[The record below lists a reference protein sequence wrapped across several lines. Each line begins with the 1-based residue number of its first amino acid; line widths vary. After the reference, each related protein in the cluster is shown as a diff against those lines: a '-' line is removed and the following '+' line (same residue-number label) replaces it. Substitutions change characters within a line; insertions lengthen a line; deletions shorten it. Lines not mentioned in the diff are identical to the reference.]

1 MTYTVSIINY
11 GLGNIRSVEKAVL
24 NLGHK
29 AKVISYPKDLEDY
42 EKIILPGVGSFKNAM
57 HLLNSQGWTEEIKKN
72 VIEKKK
78 NIFGICLGMQLLGSS
93 SEEFG
98 YSEGFNF
105 IKGKIKYLNTLGCKE
120 KLPQIG
126 WNSIQIKKEHEYLK
140 NIETNTD
147 FYFVNSLVFD
157 TEEISTIIAES
168 TYGAKFTSIIAKDNI
183 FGTQF
188 HPEKSSKA
196 GLKIL
201 ENFLN
206 A

>member
-78 NIFGICLGMQLLGSS
+78 IF
-93 SEEFG
+93 
-98 YSEGFNF
+98 
-105 IKGKIKYLNTLGCKE
+105 
-120 KLPQIG
+120 
-126 WNSIQIKKEHEYLK
+126 
-140 NIETNTD
+140 
-147 FYFVNSLVFD
+147 LVFV
-157 TEEISTIIAES
+157 
-168 TYGAKFTSIIAKDNI
+168 
-183 FGTQF
+183 
-188 HPEKSSKA
+188 
-196 GLKIL
+196 
-201 ENFLN
+201 
-206 A
+206 